1 MVNEEQILEAVE
13 LARKTGKIKKGTN
26 EATKALERGNAKL
39 VVYAK
44 DANPK
49 EIVLHIPLL
58 AKEKNIPVFE
68 VSQKA
73 ELGAAAGLEVSTV
86 AVAIIDAGEAKDII
100 LELQAENN
108 NEEKKE
114 DKKTEEAEEKVEEQN
129 NSEEKEEK
137 TNEENKTEKSEE
149 TKE

>member
-49 EIVLHIPLL
+49 EIVMHIPLL

-108 NEEKKE
+108 SEEK
-114 DKKTEEAEEKVEEQN
+114 AEK
-129 NSEEKEEK
+129 KEEK
-137 TNEENKTEKSEE
+137 TENKETEEKSSEEDKTEESEE

>member
-13 LARKTGKIKKGTN
+13 LAKKTGKIKKGTN

-49 EIVLHIPLL
+49 EIVMHIPLL

-100 LELQAENN
+100 IELQTQIEENKN
-108 NEEKKE
+108 TEEKNNIKKE
-114 DKKTEEAEEKVEEQN
+114 ENLEEKQEIKEEKQKKTEK
-129 NSEEKEEK
+129 
-137 TNEENKTEKSEE
+137 
-149 TKE
+149 

>member
-49 EIVLHIPLL
+49 EIVMHIPVL

-100 LELQAENN
+100 IELQAEENK
-108 NEEKKE
+108 EEESKKE
-114 DKKTEEAEEKVEEQN
+114 T
-129 NSEEKEEK
+129 EEK
-137 TNEENKTEKSEE
+137 TNEKKEEDDKKEVEENKVKEE
-149 TKE
+149 NKE

>member
-49 EIVLHIPLL
+49 EIVMHIPIL

-100 LELQAENN
+100 IELQS
-108 NEEKKE
+108 EESKSEETKKE
-114 DKKTEEAEEKVEEQN
+114 NKEEKVEETKQEA
-129 NSEEKEEK
+129 EEQKEE
-137 TNEENKTEKSEE
+137 
-149 TKE
+149 

>member
-26 EATKALERGNAKL
+26 EATKALERGTAKL

-108 NEEKKE
+108 NEEKEEKKE
-114 DKKTEEAEEKVEEQN
+114 DKKAKEAEED
-129 NSEEKEEK
+129 KEEK
-137 TNEENKTEKSEE
+137 SSEEEKTEESEE